1 MADVNL
7 KRGMAHLVA
16 ALLLLATV
24 QQVSA
29 QSVRTAEYQTG
40 DGNRTAIIVDHGRN
54 RPAPVVVVLHGALGT
69 SEQIRR
75 YMAWDEV
82 AAREGLIVVYPQG
95 VANSWNDGRPPDA
108 RRFNPASRVDDVGFI
123 RRIVGELNVAGKVDR
138 QRVFI
143 TGLSNGGHLTYRLI
157 CEANDL
163 FAAGAA
169 IIANLSV
176 MWTRSCG
183 GRPIPVLVMSGTED
197 RISPWEG
204 QARPG
209 DAGGLTLSALETFAF
224 FRARNGC
231 TGAGEKPLARQGA
244 SDNTRVVLMD
254 GTGCRH
260 ATSLYRI
267 EGGGHQA
274 PARAGRTMRPLVG
287 AMLGQQNHDIEAAEE
302 IWAFFKERARPATP

>member
-1 MADVNL
+1 MADGRL
-7 KRGMAHLVA
+7 KRGMVRLSVA
-16 ALLLLATV
+16 ATLFALMPAA
-24 QQVSA
+24 SA
-29 QSVRTAEYQTG
+29 QSVRTAEYQTP

-69 SEQIRR
+69 AEQVRR
-75 YMAWDEV
+75 YMAWDDV
-82 AAREGLIVVYPQG
+82 AAREGLIVVYPQA
-95 VANSWNDGRPPDA
+95 VANTWNDGRPADA

-169 IIANLSV
+169 LIANMSV

-183 GRPIPVLVMSGTED
+183 GRPVPVLIMSGTED

-209 DAGGLTLSALETFAF
+209 DAGGLTLSAPDTFAF

-231 TGAGEKPLARQGA
+231 TGAGEKPLARQGT

-260 ATSLYRI
+260 ATSLYRV

-274 PARAGRTMRPLVG
+274 PARAGRTMRPMVG

-302 IWAFFKERARPATP
+302 IWVFFKERARPGSP